1 MNSKMTTNSQLSTT
15 EPQKQKLSK
24 EVEQEQNT
32 EMEITWRVIG
42 GEGEGKKEEKGTGN
56 KKHNLYVQN
65 RQGEVKNSVGNG
77 EAKSTYMYDPWT

>member
-32 EMEITWRVIG
+32 EMEITWRVISGKGRMGEKIQRIISING
-42 GEGEGKKEEKGTGN
+42 GYKIDRGR
-56 KKHNLYVQN
+56 L
-65 RQGEVKNSVGNG
+65 RII
-77 EAKSTYMYDPWT
+77 

>member
-32 EMEITWRVIG
+32 EMEITWRVVS
-42 GEGEGKKEEKGTGN
+42 GEGEWGMREK
-56 KKHNLYVQN
+56 VQ
-65 RQGEVKNSVGNG
+65 GISSING
-77 EAKSTYMYDPWT
+77 R